1 MASRLEQVLE
11 QHPGKVRLVFKNY
24 PLRSHSMAYKAAVAA
39 MAADLRGKFW
49 DFHDRVFQNHNRLS
63 DSVLAQIR
71 KELGLVDPAFEGLL
85 KNPEI
90 AGLIQRDVQEGRL
103 AGVRGTPTIFVNG
116 KRHPG
121 PYTPEGF
128 REAIEAELKR
138 SGHASGPRQ
147 RLSAAGH

>member
-11 QHPGKVRLVFKNY
+11 QHPGQVRVVFKNF
-24 PLRSHSMAYKAAVAA
+24 PLRNHPMAYKAALAA

-63 DSVLAQIR
+63 DPILMQIR
-71 KELGLVDPAFEGLL
+71 KEMDLVDPAFESLM

-90 AGLIQRDVQEGRL
+90 AGLIQRDAQEGRR

-116 KRHPG
+116 RRHPG
-121 PYTPEGF
+121 PYTPEGL

-138 SGHASGPRQ
+138 SGQ
-147 RLSAAGH
+147 